1 MPAFFNGVFG
11 HKPSGGLIP
20 GTGQHP
26 VAAGVALQYLTT
38 GPLCRRAEDLPLL
51 VSLMMG
57 PDHQDE
63 GCEEFPSL
71 QNLQEKV
78 KQVDLSTL
86 KVYWIDQ
93 IPAAGLSGVES
104 SLNQALHR
112 ALSEL
117 AKLQCPVTQVQL
129 NHSLKDLKYAPD
141 IWSSM
146 LYKGNPYSFAYH
158 MGEGKPFYAMWE
170 LMKWIV
176 LGSSHYTL
184 PALLLC
190 VLERAPGLTP
200 RRTER
205 MVEKGERLREELEA
219 LLGDDGVL
227 LCPPHPKVA
236 PRHMIA
242 LFRPFNWIYTAIWN
256 VMLAP
261 VTQVPMGLSP
271 IERVPVGVQVIAKRG
286 NDHLTLAVAQH
297 LEKVVGGWVA
307 PQHASE
313 QTNE

>member
-1 MPAFFNGVFG
+1 MLYRSQNSVYGRTRNPYDLSRTVGGSSGGEGSIIGAGASPFGVGSDIGGSIRMPAFFNGVFG

-117 AKLQCPVTQVQL
+117 AKLQC
-129 NHSLKDLKYAPD
+129 
-141 IWSSM
+141 
-146 LYKGNPYSFAYH
+146 
-158 MGEGKPFYAMWE
+158 
-170 LMKWIV
+170 
-176 LGSSHYTL
+176 
-184 PALLLC
+184 
-190 VLERAPGLTP
+190 
-200 RRTER
+200 
-205 MVEKGERLREELEA
+205 
-219 LLGDDGVL
+219 
-227 LCPPHPKVA
+227 
-236 PRHMIA
+236 
-242 LFRPFNWIYTAIWN
+242 
-256 VMLAP
+256 
-261 VTQVPMGLSP
+261 
-271 IERVPVGVQVIAKRG
+271 
-286 NDHLTLAVAQH
+286 
-297 LEKVVGGWVA
+297 
-307 PQHASE
+307 
-313 QTNE
+313 